1 MSFDL
6 LAGSVVTRVA
16 ALALAAHF
24 SATNFTKSQ
33 IKLLQ
38 S

>member
-1 MSFDL
+1 MSFNL
-6 LAGSVVTRVA
+6 LAGSVTRVA